1 MPAANPKR
9 RKFFAAAA
17 ASSAVAVGAAVVG
30 KPGAPAPAKESK
42 TAGKGYRVTEHIRN
56 YYRTAKV

>member
-1 MPAANPKR
+1 MPAANPNR

-17 ASSAVAVGAAVVG
+17 AGSAVAVGAAVVG
-30 KPGAPAPAKESK
+30 KPAAPAPAKEGK
-42 TAGKGYRVTEHIRN
+42 TGGKGYRMTEHIRN

>member
-1 MPAANPKR
+1 MSAANPDR

-17 ASSAVAVGAAVVG
+17 AGGAVAVGAVVVG
-30 KPGAPAPAKESK
+30 KQATPAVRKNAPAN
-42 TAGKGYRVTEHIRN
+42 GKGYQVTEHVRN

>member
-1 MPAANPKR
+1 MSAANPNR

-17 ASSAVAVGAAVVG
+17 AGSAVAVGAAIVG
-30 KPGAPAPAKESK
+30 KPEAPPPAKASK
-42 TAGKGYRVTEHIRN
+42 AAGKGYRVTEHIRN